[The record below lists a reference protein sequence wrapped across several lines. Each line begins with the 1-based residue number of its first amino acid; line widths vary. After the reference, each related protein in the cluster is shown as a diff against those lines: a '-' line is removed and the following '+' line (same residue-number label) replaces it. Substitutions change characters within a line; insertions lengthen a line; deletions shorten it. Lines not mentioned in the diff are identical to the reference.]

1 VFAQTGTSR
10 GEPARP
16 IVPDDVPDELLEE
29 IADRIGDYII
39 EGLL

>member
-1 VFAQTGTSR
+1 VTTQLEA
-10 GEPARP
+10 ARP

-29 IADRIGDYII
+29 IADRIGDYIR